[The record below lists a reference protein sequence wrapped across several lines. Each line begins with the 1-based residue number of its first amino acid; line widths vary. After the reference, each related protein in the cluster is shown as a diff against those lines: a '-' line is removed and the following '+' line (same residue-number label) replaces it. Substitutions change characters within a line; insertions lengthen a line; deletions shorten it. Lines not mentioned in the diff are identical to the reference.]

1 MTDKKNLNWEISVLE
16 AQTGTGKS
24 LWKAKAKETKRQREK
39 AKRDKQAAKSADQG
53 STAATITP
61 DSNNTEDAEA
71 KLQKLRKEKVDRK
84 LYTIQKRSK
93 ALVSKLVQFEQQRLK
108 RKIQDSTESSNE
120 ELEKDSETTK
130 GLPLD
135 GLVECMMHRIK
146 KRSPALAKAYDVQA
160 LSSEL
165 QELNSS
171 KCVQRVLGAKQ
182 AVVFIKDN
190 STDLTEVL
198 TGTKSRDNKQ
208 SKPREEPSTSEAK
221 SAPKQVRSSVDDK
234 TDLDGSIAGGSDG
247 YESTS
252 DLDADPTSKFV
263 GSLDGNV
270 SDVSVSDYEHEGLH
284 KNSKQRKR
292 QRNPDDYDEDADK
305 EFMKLYH
312 GNGDKKNRPGQRQ
325 RRRQH
330 EREFGNDANH
340 IKLLEKEKAHSNSR
354 QRLQPQPHAA
364 VASQPKAKEQT
375 MHPSWEAK
383 RRERELLEQAKT
395 VKGQRIVFD

>member
-135 GLVECMMHRIK
+135 GLVE
-146 KRSPALAKAYDVQA
+146 
-160 LSSEL
+160 
-165 QELNSS
+165 
-171 KCVQRVLGAKQ
+171 
-182 AVVFIKDN
+182 
-190 STDLTEVL
+190 
-198 TGTKSRDNKQ
+198 
-208 SKPREEPSTSEAK
+208 
-221 SAPKQVRSSVDDK
+221 
-234 TDLDGSIAGGSDG
+234 
-247 YESTS
+247 
-252 DLDADPTSKFV
+252 
-263 GSLDGNV
+263 
-270 SDVSVSDYEHEGLH
+270 
-284 KNSKQRKR
+284 
-292 QRNPDDYDEDADK
+292 
-305 EFMKLYH
+305 
-312 GNGDKKNRPGQRQ
+312 
-325 RRRQH
+325 
-330 EREFGNDANH
+330 
-340 IKLLEKEKAHSNSR
+340 
-354 QRLQPQPHAA
+354 
-364 VASQPKAKEQT
+364 
-375 MHPSWEAK
+375 
-383 RRERELLEQAKT
+383 
-395 VKGQRIVFD
+395 